1 MASETD
7 ICNMALGRLGAERIV
22 SIDDTASVPA
32 QRCRLHYD
40 QTRDALL
47 RSYNWTFAKG
57 RETLVAEDETPDFE
71 YDFQYIL
78 PADFLAMVS
87 PYEGVPFNE
96 NIHTFSIEGKRFLTN
111 ETTVELRFIK
121 KIVDT
126 TKFDP
131 LFVEVLVLR
140 LALKILPSVAGGDT
154 PLAKSVGVELLDAES
169 RARTVNGQEANSI
182 GIGDLRTWNNAR
194 F

>member
-7 ICNMALGRLGAERIV
+7 ICNMALGRINAERIND
-22 SIDDTASVPA
+22 IDDGESVPA

-57 RETLVAEDETPDFE
+57 RKTLVADTVTPDFE
-71 YDFQYIL
+71 YAFQYIL
-78 PADFLAMVS
+78 PVDYLSMS
-87 PYEGVPFNE
+87 NPYEGTPFRE
-96 NIHTFSIEGKRFLTN
+96 NIHTFSIEGKRFLTD
-111 ETTVELRFIK
+111 ETTVELRYIK
-121 KIVDT
+121 KIEDT

-131 LFVEVLVLR
+131 LFIEVLVLR
-140 LALKILPSVAGGDT
+140 LALKILPPVAGGDT
-154 PLAKSVGVELLDAES
+154 NLAKSVGVELLDAES

-182 GIGDLRTWNNAR
+182 GIGDLQTWNDAR